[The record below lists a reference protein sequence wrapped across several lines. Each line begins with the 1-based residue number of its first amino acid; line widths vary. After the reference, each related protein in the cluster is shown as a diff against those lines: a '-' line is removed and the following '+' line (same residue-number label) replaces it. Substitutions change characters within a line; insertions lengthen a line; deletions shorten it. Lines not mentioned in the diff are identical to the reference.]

1 MLGQDDLEDVWEK
14 GKKLGPNPGK
24 TKYTCDKTGAH
35 FEHIEMCRRL
45 ERLRNLREI
54 DVDQFCAVALNI
66 HTVMNS
72 IYGPEISAGRKGSGG
87 VGKHLNKD
95 LTDK

>member
-54 DVDQFCAVALNI
+54 DVD
-66 HTVMNS
+66 
-72 IYGPEISAGRKGSGG
+72 
-87 VGKHLNKD
+87 
-95 LTDK
+95 